1 MPALSRLPPLN
12 GRPVRCPRCSSG
24 ESKVID
30 SRVTSGGAERQRRRE
45 CGVCGER
52 FTTWERM
59 ADALPQV
66 VKRSGDRTAF
76 DPGRLRRSILKAIEK
91 RPVTAADVDTA
102 VGRIRERLPLA
113 GEGEILSA
121 RIGEWVMNE
130 LRALD
135 PVAYVRFAAGR
146 RRFVDMSELPDLRAP
161 PREGEDD
168 GKDGGE
174 AGRSASRPDRAQTPG
189 PQLPLVPRE

>member
-1 MPALSRLPPLN
+1 M
-12 GRPVRCPRCSSG
+12 RCPRCSSG

-30 SRVTSGGAERQRRRE
+30 SRVASGGAERQRRRE

-59 ADALPQV
+59 ADVLPQV

-76 DPGRLRRSILKAIEK
+76 DFGRLRRSILRVIEK
-91 RPVTAADVDTA
+91 RPVTAAEVDSA

-121 RIGEWVMNE
+121 CIGEWVMDE

-146 RRFVDMSELPDLRAP
+146 RRFVDMSELADLRG
-161 PREGEDD
+161 PRREDEDD
-168 GKDGGE
+168 GE
-174 AGRSASRPDRAQTPG
+174 AGRPASRPTRVPDRG
-189 PQLPLVPRE
+189 PQLPLAPRD